1 MEAEETESATQID
14 IIQYAYLGWTP
25 GRNRM
30 LASTKMEAEETEVVL
45 HIDIVSYASSFF
57 QKKNETFIQK
67 SWRIQAILVAWLV
80 DYLNFHLVDEVWF
93 HIL

>member
-57 QKKNETFIQK
+57 QKKKMKRSFKKAEGFRR
-67 SWRIQAILVAWLV
+67 S
-80 DYLNFHLVDEVWF
+80 
-93 HIL
+93 